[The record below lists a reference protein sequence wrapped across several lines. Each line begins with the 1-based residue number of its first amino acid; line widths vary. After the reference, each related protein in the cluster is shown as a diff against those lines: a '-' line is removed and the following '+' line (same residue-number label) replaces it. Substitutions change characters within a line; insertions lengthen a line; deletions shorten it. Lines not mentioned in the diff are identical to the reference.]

1 MSDEKSVERTAFL
14 KKQARD
20 QIKAGILKLKQLGDS
35 DEIIEMVLHGLH
47 DQVKKGLR

>member
-1 MSDEKSVERTAFL
+1 MSDERSIERTAFL

-35 DEIIEMVLHGLH
+35 DQTIDRVLKGLH
-47 DQVKKGLR
+47 DEVKRGLR